1 MASNWAIA
9 QFTLPFSAIIE
20 SQFQPLI
27 KDEQERDKS
36 TTRASKTNERFFLC
50 ERDASTR
57 LNRFTALDEHF
68 RRGKASS
75 HRPPILTRR
84 SGLARNQIV
93 FLFYRKIQVRKARR
107 RKIKWNK
114 IKKFRADETGVNG
127 LWAYCTI
134 PSACSI
140 YVEKLKCV
148 FLSLPRLTHRHCSR
162 RWAILL
168 FRVGMKR
175 SARTETKR
183 LVYKNLN

>member
-36 TTRASKTNERFFLC
+36 TTRASKTNERFFLR

-93 FLFYRKIQVRKARR
+93 FLFWTEKSTSRFVE
-107 RKIKWNK
+107 KWNE
-114 IKKFRADETGVNG
+114 KKFRADETGVNG
-127 LWAYCTI
+127 LRAYCTMSRRLSNI
-134 PSACSI
+134 RGKIEVC
-140 YVEKLKCV
+140 
-148 FLSLPRLTHRHCSR
+148 LSLPPSFNASPL
-162 RWAILL
+162 
-168 FRVGMKR
+168 
-175 SARTETKR
+175 
-183 LVYKNLN
+183 